1 MPSYATSIMYDMM
14 KRGLDVTTM
23 LQLIRQGL
31 RSMSTDA
38 ILEMTPENRELN
50 PRLYQNRI
58 DPTGQPLPF
67 KA

>member
-38 ILEMTPENRELN
+38 ILEMTRKTAN
-50 PRLYQNRI
+50 
-58 DPTGQPLPF
+58 
-67 KA
+67 